1 MSEPESPAAV
11 AAAGGSAGT
20 LLREAR
26 EAMGL
31 PIEELAA
38 MLKVAPSKI
47 ELLESDRHDQFPDPV
62 FARALAQ
69 SLCRTLKI
77 DAAPVLALL
86 PKTPGQRLDKIN
98 VGLNAQYREGPA
110 PLISDDWSGVAKPLL
125 WGPALLVVAA
135 ALIYFFPT
143 QWLSPPKVS
152 PRAAPPVAAASAAT
166 DTVPAGTAAS
176 STQAEAPNKAA
187 APSPAAP
194 APATVGAAVV
204 AAPSTAGTMVAA
216 TPAPASAPV
225 APVVA
230 AIAAKPLATSAAS
243 GATDSTAA
251 AEKPAPPIGGVLQ
264 FRTNADSWIEVQD
277 ARGVMLLSRGLEA
290 GEAVGLNGAMPLKVT
305 IGNVRATQVVFRGKA
320 MDLALFTRDN
330 IARFELK

>member
-1 MSEPESPAAV
+1 MSDDPQT
-11 AAAGGSAGT
+11 AAAPGGASAGS

-31 PIEELAA
+31 PIDELAA
-38 MLKVAPSKI
+38 MLKVAPGKI
-47 ELLESDRHDQFPDPV
+47 EWLEADRHSEFPDPV

-86 PKTPGQRLDKIN
+86 PKTPGQRLDKIH

-110 PLISDDWSGVAKPLL
+110 PLISDDWSGAAKPLL

-135 ALIYFFPT
+135 ALIYFFPPG
-143 QWLSPPKVS
+143 WFAPPKVS
-152 PRAAPPVAAASAAT
+152 PRVVTSSPAASGADVVGAAGMVASAPMGGEAMPRPSDAPAPAVAATPAGPATVVAAASALPT
-166 DTVPAGTAAS
+166 PAPT
-176 STQAEAPNKAA
+176 
-187 APSPAAP
+187 APSTAPAQTPATPAAAP
-194 APATVGAAVV
+194 AP
-204 AAPSTAGTMVAA
+204 P
-216 TPAPASAPV
+216 PAPAV
-225 APVVA
+225 
-230 AIAAKPLATSAAS
+230 S
-243 GATDSTAA
+243 GL
-251 AEKPAPPIGGVLQ
+251 LQ
-264 FRTNADSWIEVQD
+264 FRTSADSWIEVQD

-290 GEAVGLNGAMPLKVT
+290 GEAVGLNGAMPFKVT
-305 IGNVRATQVVFRGKA
+305 IGNVRATQVVFRGKP